1 MVRLTRYLSLI
12 LLMSI
17 VPKGT
22 LAAVV
27 SCGFLTVN
35 TFSKSGEWL
44 AQDDNWQ
51 KLLEIF
57 PDGISISLETPLDR
71 KLESGSVFSAGEFEQ
86 GIFYIRGTQQGAEG
100 KVISVKDEQ
109 IIIYDGVCSVD

>member
-12 LLMSI
+12 LLISI
-17 VPKGT
+17 VPKAT
-22 LAAVV
+22 FAAEV
-27 SCGFLTVN
+27 SCGFVTEN
-35 TFSKSGEWL
+35 TFSKSGKWL

-57 PDGISISLETPLDR
+57 PDGISVSLKTPLDR

-86 GIFYIRGTQQGAEG
+86 GIFYIRGTQHGAEG